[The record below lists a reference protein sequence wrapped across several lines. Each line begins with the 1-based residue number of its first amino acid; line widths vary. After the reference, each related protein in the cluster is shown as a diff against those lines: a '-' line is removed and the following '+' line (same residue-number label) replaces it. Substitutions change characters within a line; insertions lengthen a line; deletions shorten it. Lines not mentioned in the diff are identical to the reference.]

1 MDTLF
6 PLPKPEETVRERV
19 KDPRPVPRKTA
30 ICPVCGGVMTYGLP
44 CATCEKRKQQPTK
57 ASNFPVNTYVERK
70 PRGTRKSPYKW
81 WPQEPVAV
89 AEETPPDADHLS
101 VVRNALA
108 GMPDVCKELD
118 TLESRIDKIWGKL
131 TDPDMAK
138 EIGTDHPFRIE
149 AEERMELMQREFS
162 RSAAR
167 LMELICAVDSHGR
180 YITHD
185 ELYDLGATADIAM
198 IVRVNEI
205 EPETLRMQTWRSI
218 DMGVCPF

>member
-1 MDTLF
+1 METLF
-6 PLPKPEETVRERV
+6 PLPKPEESPQEQV
-19 KDPRPVPRKTA
+19 KDPRPVPRKTSV
-30 ICPVCGGVMTYGLP
+30 CPECGGVITLGLP
-44 CATCEKRKQQPTK
+44 CTTCEKRKQQPVK

-70 PRGTRKSPYKW
+70 PRGASKSPYKW
-81 WPQEPVAV
+81 WPQEVVVAP
-89 AEETPPDADHLS
+89 EDIIPDADHLS
-101 VVRNALA
+101 VVRDALV
-108 GMPDVCKELD
+108 GMPQVCSELD
-118 TLESRIDKIWGKL
+118 ALEIRIDKIWTKL
-131 TDPDMAK
+131 TDPALAK

-185 ELYDLGATADIAM
+185 ELYDLGTTADISM

>member
-1 MDTLF
+1 MPSALSDILAKYRATAQ
-6 PLPKPEETVRERV
+6 TVRE
-19 KDPRPVPRKTA
+19 T
-30 ICPVCGGVMTYGLP
+30 GTYFEELIR
-44 CATCEKRKQQPTK
+44 TYFRYE
-57 ASNFPVNTYVERK
+57 ASY
-70 PRGTRKSPYKW
+70 
-81 WPQEPVAV
+81 
-89 AEETPPDADHLS
+89 ADLYS
-101 VVRNALA
+101 
-108 GMPDVCKELD
+108 DVWLWAD
-118 TLESRIDKIWGKL
+118 W
-131 TDPDMAK
+131 AK